1 MKSTGFTDHQ
11 AREAW
16 QAGARAWDTFV
27 ESGADYYRREVHGPA
42 LLAACAPLKGKRVLD
57 LGCGQGFFTRELAR
71 AGARVTGIDLADDLI
86 AYARRHESREPLGVE
101 YRVASAATID
111 QLWPDGPVD
120 IVTACMA
127 VQDMADVGGALRSAF
142 AVLAPAGRMVFS
154 VPHPATDTAFREWER
169 DAAGRKLA
177 LKIDRY
183 FETGAAVCH
192 WTMARLLYFW
202 DTPCWRY
209 TLTEWSELIARAGF
223 LIRRLLEPRPT
234 GPQVRQQPQFDDCY
248 RLPYFLIFD
257 LVKPASDE
265 RAFE

>member
-71 AGARVTGIDLADDLI
+71 AGAQVTGIDLADDLI
-86 AYARRHESREPLGVE
+86 AYARQREGREPLGVE
-101 YRVASAATID
+101 YRVASAAAID
-111 QLWPDGPVD
+111 QLWPDGGIDV
-120 IVTACMA
+120 VAACMA
-127 VQDMADVGGALRSAF
+127 LQDMADVGGTLRSAF
-142 AVLAPAGRMVFS
+142 AVLVPTGRMVVS
-154 VPHPATDTAFREWER
+154 VPHPATDTPVREWER
-169 DAAGRKLA
+169 DAAGRKVA

-192 WTMARLLYFW
+192 WTMPRLPYHW

-209 TLTEWSELIARAGF
+209 TFSEWSELIRRAGF
-223 LIRRLLEPRPT
+223 LIRRLLEPRPSEL
-234 GPQVRQQPQFDDCY
+234 QVRQHAQLDDCY

-257 LVKPASDE
+257 LVKPGHGEGASS
-265 RAFE
+265 